1 MSAMEPANVAL
12 IVIAWVLL
20 DAMIV
25 AGLVLMRLRGERRVR
40 HAGQQ
45 LAAEAE
51 CYVNAVGAKRAAAV
65 QAAALD
71 GARERNLSAQRR

>member
-1 MSAMEPANVAL
+1 MEPAYVAL

-20 DAMIV
+20 DATIV
-25 AGLVLMRLRGERRVR
+25 AGLVLLRLRGERRVR

-51 CYVNAVGAKRAAAV
+51 RYANAVGAERAATV
-65 QAAALD
+65 EPAALH
-71 GARERNLSAQRR
+71 GVRERN